1 MENHKK
7 SERVFVE
14 PLYLSVKTAAARYS
28 VSEST
33 IREMLILPDKPKIK
47 RLGKKVLVLTKDF
60 DRFFAEHLT

>member
-1 MENHKK
+1 MESHRK

-14 PLYLSVKTAAARYS
+14 ALYLSVKTAAVRYS
-28 VSEST
+28 VSETT
-33 IREMLILPDKPKIK
+33 IREMLVLPDKPKIK

>member
-1 MENHKK
+1 MENHKR
-7 SERVFVE
+7 SERTFVE
-14 PLYLSVKTAAARYS
+14 PLYLSVKTAAIRYS

-33 IREMLILPDKPKIK
+33 IREMLVLPDKPQIK

>member
-14 PLYLSVKTAAARYS
+14 PLYLSVKAAAVRYS
-28 VSEST
+28 VSETT
-33 IREMLILPDKPKIK
+33 IREMLVLPDKPKVK

>member
-1 MENHKK
+1 MENYKR

-14 PLYLSVKTAAARYS
+14 PLYLSVKTAAVRYS
-28 VSEST
+28 VSETT
-33 IREMLILPDKPKIK
+33 IREMLVLPDKPKIK